1 MKKSFLLT
9 FSLIYMFTAWANL
22 AFAQNSGYD
31 YTKAGVGEQIK
42 QYLCAPTQQTPTN
55 SASSTA
61 SSFNNNAASSDLYN
75 CINRLYKFAIV
86 LASVIGVFFIVIS
99 GYLYMSAEGSQE
111 AVDKAK
117 SILVSTITSLVILFG
132 GYVLLK
138 ALNPDLV
145 QFRSIQPPS
154 VVVPTTTPPSIT
166 PTPAGGG
173 GIPSSLSSDVQTA
186 AKTIQTLAS
195 QGKLSV
201 NSTACDCANNCPDN
215 TLKLLANGQQAQK
228 DGPTT
233 CNTGTTTVNKT
244 MLDAIIATANDGF
257 SFQISSLTG
266 GHHSNANDVHY
277 QGRAVDAVPMP
288 SSNQQ
293 SIIQDFQKNGATT
306 VAIECKLNGT
316 GVYWPVPGSAQAND
330 TRCMGQ
336 QGYHI
341 HAQW

>member
-1 MKKSFLLT
+1 MKKKFLLI
-9 FSLIYMFTAWANL
+9 FSLVYMLTAWANL

-42 QYLCAPTQQTPTN
+42 QYLCAPTPQTSTN

-154 VVVPTTTPPSIT
+154 VVVPNAPS
-166 PTPAGGG
+166 
-173 GIPSSLSSDVQTA
+173 
-186 AKTIQTLAS
+186 
-195 QGKLSV
+195 
-201 NSTACDCANNCPDN
+201 PDN
-215 TLKLLANGQQAQK
+215 VQ
-228 DGPTT
+228 
-233 CNTGTTTVNKT
+233 V
-244 MLDAIIATANDGF
+244 
-257 SFQISSLTG
+257 S
-266 GHHSNANDVHY
+266 
-277 QGRAVDAVPMP
+277 
-288 SSNQQ
+288 
-293 SIIQDFQKNGATT
+293 
-306 VAIECKLNGT
+306 LNGT
-316 GVYWPVPGSAQAND
+316 NPGTSAPTQISGGVGTTAASQILSAGCTFQTQKQNDEAQYMTQALLTKIVGVCQSVSSGGAGKPAISSVIGQGQHAYDSYHYKGCAIDFADGFGNGFFDFNTKTGRPIGVAIYNAAKAQGFSDNRIDPD
-330 TRCMGQ
+330 TDRNQ
-336 QGYHI
+336 TYHI
-341 HAQW
+341 HVDLGSSCPSK